1 MACTGGK
8 VATVEKGQAVIVTS
22 YISTRGNDGP
32 LGYEDTLLS
41 GLARDG
47 GLFIPSEWPK
57 FSKQDFTAL
66 KGRPYTDIALAVISP
81 FVGDDMPRDELK
93 AMIED
98 TYRGFTHPE
107 CAPVFEIS
115 DNIHVCELFHG
126 PTIAFK
132 DYAMQFLSR
141 AFDRALGVRGRRAVI
156 LGATS
161 GDTGSAALEAFKGR
175 DFIDIFI
182 LYPEGRTSPIQEKQ
196 MTGVIADG
204 AFAIAVDGDF
214 DACQDAVKTLFGDL
228 DFRDRVGLSAVN
240 SINWARLMPQ
250 IVYYVATALKLGA
263 PERGVAFAVPTGN
276 FGNIF
281 AGYAARQ
288 MGLPIKTLICAS
300 NRNNI
305 LTRFFES
312 GSMTR
317 SSVEPSLSPSMD
329 IQVSSNF
336 ERLLFEM
343 LGRDADAVRGAMQH
357 FTETGSFDVDAAC
370 LAEARTLFEA
380 YSLDD
385 DGTLAEIATTHERDG
400 MILDPH
406 SAVGVHAARKARADG
421 VVDADTPIIA
431 LACASPAKF
440 PDAVEAATGT
450 HPELPPHLADLM
462 EREERV
468 LHVSGNPKDIA
479 ALIDEHK
486 RQ

>member
-1 MACTGGK
+1 MT
-8 VATVEKGQAVIVTS
+8 T
-22 YISTRGNDGP
+22 YISTRGGDGP

-47 GLFIPSEWPK
+47 GLFIPSAWPK
-57 FSKQDFTAL
+57 LSKEDFAAL
-66 KGRPYTDIALAVISP
+66 KGKSYADIALTIMTP
-81 FVGDDMPRDELK
+81 FVGDDVPQAELK
-93 AMIED
+93 AMIDE
-98 TYRGFTHPE
+98 TYAGFTHPDV
-107 CAPVFEIS
+107 APIFEIS

-141 AFDRALGVRGRRAVI
+141 AFDRALGARGKRAVI

-161 GDTGSAALEAFKGR
+161 GDTGSAALEAFQGR
-175 DFIDIFI
+175 DFVDIFI
-182 LYPEGRTSPIQEKQ
+182 LYPDGRTSPIQEKQ
-196 MTGVIADG
+196 MTSVIADG

-214 DACQDAVKTLFGDL
+214 DTCQDAVKALFRDL
-228 DFRDRVGLSAVN
+228 EFRDRVGLSAIN

-250 IVYYVATALKLGA
+250 IVYYVSTALKLGA
-263 PERGVAFAVPTGN
+263 PEREVAFSVPTGN

-281 AGYAARQ
+281 AGYAARK

-300 NRNNI
+300 NRNDI

-312 GSMTR
+312 GTMAR

-343 LGRDADAVRGAMQH
+343 LGRDAEAVKTSMQH
-357 FTETGSFDVDAAC
+357 FADTGSFDIAPEILNSSKD
-370 LAEARTLFEA
+370 LFTA
-380 YSLDD
+380 YRLDD
-385 DGTLAEIATTHERDG
+385 EGTLNEIASTHKVDG

-406 SAVGVHAARKARADG
+406 SAVGVYAARKAREDG
-421 VVDADTPIIA
+421 VISADTPIIS

-440 PDAVEAATGT
+440 PDAVEKATGV
-450 HPELPPHLADLM
+450 HPALPPHLADLM
-462 EREERV
+462 DRKERV
-468 LHVSGNPKDIA
+468 LHVSGQPQDIA
-479 ALIDEHK
+479 ALVDQHK